1 MLNKLQLNS
10 LVTSLLLLPALA
22 LTAYP
27 AEFNFD
33 NLTNYHSYEFSISA
47 NHLENW
53 KEGIS
58 AEKILLG
65 D

>member
-27 AEFNFD
+27 AEFDLD
-33 NLTNYHSYEFSISA
+33 NLTNYPTYEFSISA
-47 NHLENW
+47 NHLEN
-53 KEGIS
+53 
-58 AEKILLG
+58 
-65 D
+65 

>member
-10 LVTSLLLLPALA
+10 LVTSLLLLPTLA
-22 LTAYP
+22 LTAHP
-27 AEFNFD
+27 ADVDFD
-33 NLTNYHSYEFSISA
+33 NLTNYSTYEFSISA

-53 KEGIS
+53 KKGVS
-58 AEKILLG
+58 AENILLS

>member
-10 LVTSLLLLPALA
+10 LVTSLLLLPALV
-22 LTAYP
+22 LTAHP
-27 AEFNFD
+27 ADVNLD
-33 NLTNYHSYEFSISA
+33 NLTNYSTYEFSISA

-58 AEKILLG
+58 AENLLLG
-65 D
+65 N